1 MKNIRTDL
9 ALERPRLAEK
19 QTKSEI
25 HGCEASK
32 IEHENHTYYSL
43 SADFTSEYVDNESG
57 LISAITEILTLLV
70 PKDGDIFVAA
80 LGNVNITA
88 DSLGAVCAKKISATR
103 HIERKISNLGGSV
116 RSVAVIAPGVLGT
129 TGIETS
135 EIVAQLCKFL
145 HPCCVI
151 VIDALAAGSIERLG
165 KTVQISDAGIT
176 PGSGALGTSSRTS
189 NSPLSQEILGAKV
202 ISIGV
207 PTVVDACSISD
218 DIAEENCP
226 LIVTHKNADVVIEN
240 SARIIS
246 SAINEFI
253 LM

>member
-19 QTKSEI
+19 QTKSVI
-25 HGCEASK
+25 HGCETSK

-43 SADFTSEYVDNESG
+43 SADFTSEYVDNEQG

-70 PKDGDIFVAA
+70 PKNGDILIAA
-80 LGNVNITA
+80 LGNSSITA

-103 HIERKISNLGGSV
+103 HIEQKIANLGGSV

-135 EIVAQLCKFL
+135 EIIAQLCKFL

-176 PGSGALGTSSRTS
+176 PGGAMGSSMA
-189 NSPLSQEILGAKV
+189 PLSQELLNAKV
-202 ISIGV
+202 ISLGV
-207 PTVVDACSISD
+207 PTVVDLCSITD
-218 DIAEENCP
+218 DIAEEDCP

-253 LM
+253 LI